1 MSVICIGITIG
12 IGPSGALLH
21 TIGIGTIIGIGIG
34 VGQWKCTIR
43 QWKHTI
49 NTTDSD
55 AIRLGFFSPF
65 LSSPFY
71 FSDML
76 ELCLLMLTSQKGNQQ
91 RSASRINRES
101 RDLPTLSFFYK
112 VHLSCC
118 LLWCIHTSQKRGR
131 GREQMGWMKLCGCF
145 HITPELIEEL
155 GRDLL
160 FNIVL
165 VPISVPASIP
175 VLLSVDTS
183 FIFNIPINTL

>member
-1 MSVICIGITIG
+1 MQSGLASFH
-12 IGPSGALLH
+12 PSYH
-21 TIGIGTIIGIGIG
+21 
-34 VGQWKCTIR
+34 
-43 QWKHTI
+43 
-49 NTTDSD
+49 
-55 AIRLGFFSPF
+55 P
-65 LSSPFY
+65 PFY

-91 RSASRINRES
+91 RSVSRINRES

-131 GREQMGWMKLCGCF
+131 GRDQMGWMKLCGCF
-145 HITPELIEEL
+145 HITPELIQEL

-165 VPISVPASIP
+165 VPITVSASIP
-175 VLLSVDTS
+175 VLLSVNTS
-183 FIFNIPINTL
+183 FIFNIPINTLWNWGQFQIYLTFLNGTRWYISNGLSLIGNHNLVTSITIINQLK